1 MIPEEDLSDDEQSD
15 ETIVGVNV
23 EGNVVSFKMEHPTSS
38 SIIDSADSP
47 VKKGAD
53 LVFLRVNKNGKMMI
67 GVYAKKQN
75 GDLVNVGMLSQAEV
89 ATLNLVD
96 EVTGDKK
103 AIPIEEV
110 RNIDKIRKSAFVKL
124 NGENISGKIIS
135 SPKKLK
141 FVYSENSFDE
151 NSDGNMISMVLQ
163 KVSNAFGVEFNSN
176 SIIGFKI
183 FSNKDLEDEAL
194 KTKKLYS
201 GSHVYMI
208 LRIPNSDTK
217 IYVALSAKKMSNTGL
232 AKIG

>member
-1 MIPEEDLSDDEQSD
+1 MIISEYTANATIPVGASYDTALFMLGDVLDDGYLIPEEDLSDDEQAD
-15 ETIVGVNV
+15 ESIVGVNV

-53 LVFLRVNKNGKMMI
+53 LVFLRVNKNGKIMI

-110 RNIDKIRKSAFVKL
+110 KNIDKIRKSAFVKL
-124 NGENISGKIIS
+124 
-135 SPKKLK
+135 
-141 FVYSENSFDE
+141 D
-151 NSDGNMISMVLQ
+151 VL
-163 KVSNAFGVEFNSN
+163 S
-176 SIIGFKI
+176 
-183 FSNKDLEDEAL
+183 
-194 KTKKLYS
+194 
-201 GSHVYMI
+201 
-208 LRIPNSDTK
+208 
-217 IYVALSAKKMSNTGL
+217 
-232 AKIG
+232 